1 MADTLRSV
9 DVPTV
14 HGMVV
19 LNPNGTSVGSGGV
32 YSATP
37 PTLTDGQRGDT
48 QMDVNANTKVTL
60 ATSLA
65 GEDLAND
72 VLKVEQRFTPSGAIT
87 SDTLV
92 KTGVGFLHSITIAQA
107 DAAPTAGTITILDNT
122 VAGSGTQLFSWNLTT
137 AVFIP
142 FTVIIDASFSVGLF
156 ADFTTTADVNIF
168 LSYR

>member
-1 MADTLRSV
+1 MPEVQSTEVA
-9 DVPTV
+9 
-14 HGMVV
+14 GQQGIVV
-19 LNPNGTSVGSGGV
+19 LNPDGSNIG
-32 YSATP
+32 SEESP
-37 PTLTDGQRGDT
+37 
-48 QMDVNANTKVTL
+48 VTL
-60 ATSLA
+60 ATALA
-65 GEDLAND
+65 GEDIYND

-87 SDTLV
+87 SDSLV
-92 KTGVGFLHSITIAQA
+92 KAGVGFLHSITISQA